1 MSLSGDLSTMP
12 LPDLLQWMAS
22 AAKTG
27 MLRVERKKLTRWIQ
41 FDQGCVIGCSSDDPP
56 QRLGQ
61 FLLSRELI
69 TADQLRQA
77 LELQETTGKH
87 LGMTLVEMGFLS
99 SDSLAQHLEAKAEE
113 TIYSIFDWT
122 GGVFRFDPEEQPNK
136 DVFTVNLQVQVILL
150 RGMKRFDDM
159 QRIRQLFDDSS
170 LIVRY
175 TSLPPGPEIFQNK
188 MARTMYSAID
198 GDRSIAEILLH
209 VHGAE
214 YIVYKFL
221 FELHRSGYIEISGRK
236 TVETPPPSPEVE
248 QVVSSS
254 PSPIELP
261 DFDLEPVPDFEVD
274 RPAASRAAAAPA
286 TNPAPSR
293 TAGPAS
299 SATQTKTAAAATTAP
314 VSDSTG
320 GLDAKLVRAHQLL
333 DAGSVEQALE
343 LLDALYRQFPE
354 DDSLRRLTAEAESSF
369 VQKANQHLLPPNKV
383 PVLTKSIDSLGAETI
398 SPEEFFLLSRIDGR
412 WNIKSIIQVSPMRE
426 VDALRTLTRMR
437 ECGMIELRDPE

>member
-22 AAKTG
+22 AEKTG
-27 MLRVERKKLTRWIQ
+27 ILKVERKKLARWIQ
-41 FDQGCVIGCSSDDPP
+41 FDRGRVVGCSSDDPP

-69 TADQLRQA
+69 TPDQLREA
-77 LELQETTGKH
+77 LEVQETTGKH

-113 TIYSIFDWT
+113 TIYSIFDWND
-122 GGVFRFDPEEQPNK
+122 GVFRFDPEEHPNK
-136 DVFTVNLQVQVILL
+136 DVFTVNLQVQDILL

-159 QRIRQLFDDSS
+159 QRVRQVFDDSS
-170 LIVRY
+170 LILRY

-214 YIVYKFL
+214 YLVYKFL
-221 FELHRSGYIEISGRK
+221 FELHRNGYVEISGRK
-236 TVETPPPSPEVE
+236 TVETPPPLTGAE
-248 QVVSSS
+248 QVAS
-254 PSPIELP
+254 PMPSQSELP
-261 DFDLEPVPDFEVD
+261 EFELESVPEFEVD
-274 RPAASRAAAAPA
+274 RPAASRQPAAARKTPAQSRPAAPA
-286 TNPAPSR
+286 
-293 TAGPAS
+293 G
-299 SATQTKTAAAATTAP
+299 SAAATKTATAVTQAAASES
-314 VSDSTG
+314 VG
-320 GLDAKLVRAHQLL
+320 GLDAQLVRAHELM

-354 DDSLRRLTAEAESSF
+354 DDSLRRMTAEAEASF
-369 VQKANQHLLPPNKV
+369 VQKANQHLLPPDKV
-383 PVLTKSIDSLGAETI
+383 PVLTRSVDSLSAETI
-398 SPEEFFLLSRIDGR
+398 SPEEFFLLSRIDGT